1 MKIFMIVADKC
12 PNTLTGIMGG
22 RTFELGMPCLFPT
35 GTHKLIEITEGFGKN
50 GKPVVTLVYES
61 GIVQEL
67 PDYNI
72 EKYRQYED
80 EPEGKK
86 AKRNA

>member
-1 MKIFMIVADKC
+1 MFIFMIVADKC
-12 PNTLTGIMGG
+12 PNTLTGIMEG
-22 RTFELGMPCLFPT
+22 RTFQLGMTCLFPT
-35 GTHKLIEITEGFGKN
+35 GTHTLIEITEGLGKN
-50 GKPVVTLVYES
+50 GKPIVALVYDK

-80 EPEGKK
+80 EPKGEKT
-86 AKRNA
+86 KR